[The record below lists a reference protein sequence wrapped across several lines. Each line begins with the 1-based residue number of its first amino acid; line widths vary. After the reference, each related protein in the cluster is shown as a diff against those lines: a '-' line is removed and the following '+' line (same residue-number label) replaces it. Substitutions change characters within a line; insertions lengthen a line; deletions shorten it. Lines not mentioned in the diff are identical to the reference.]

1 MTNSAKYGALCDQR
15 GHVAI
20 DWARDAKGD
29 LIIDW
34 RERDGPPV
42 KPPTRRGFGSTIIEH
57 SIPHDLNGEVA
68 LDYRPEGLQ
77 ARIRIPGRYV
87 SSEGVTAAVSQP
99 RRADTP
105 VRAPER
111 MLVLEDNMIIALDLE
126 DMLVRLGVKQ
136 VIVASSVAQAFEALS
151 NETPPFAI
159 LDVNLGQET
168 SFPVAEALQDAGVP
182 FAFGTGFGDS
192 AAFPDRFKETPVL
205 QKPYS
210 AESVAALF

>member
-1 MTNSAKYGALCDQR
+1 M
-15 GHVAI
+15 I

-34 RERDGPPV
+34 REQDGPPV

-68 LDYRPEGLQ
+68 LDYRPEGLPSSHPHP
-77 ARIRIPGRYV
+77 RPLRHHRGRH
-87 SSEGVTAAVSQP
+87 
-99 RRADTP
+99 RRADP
-105 VRAPER
+105 AAPRRHAGCAPER

-126 DMLVRLGVKQ
+126 DMLTRLGVQ
-136 VIVASSVAQAFEALS
+136 HVTVASSVDQAMDALA
-151 NETPPFAI
+151 EGLPPFAI

-168 SFPVAEALQDAGVP
+168 SFPIAEVLQARP
-182 FAFGTGFGDS
+182 ACPSPSAPASADS
-192 AAFPDRFKETPVL
+192 AAFPERFKDAPVL